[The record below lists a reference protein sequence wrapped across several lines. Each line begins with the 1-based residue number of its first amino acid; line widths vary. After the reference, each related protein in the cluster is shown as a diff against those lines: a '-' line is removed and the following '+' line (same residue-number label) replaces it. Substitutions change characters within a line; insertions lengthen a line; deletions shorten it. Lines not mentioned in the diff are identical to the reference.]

1 MHPADAPNDPPTE
14 GQIVPP
20 EEQIIP
26 SGGGPILGQEA
37 TDAVQESGGEEPE
50 QGGGEPEQSD
60 EGMADKVKEAAPE
73 SFTAAA
79 GQAQSLAKEKPMPIA
94 LAAAFVAGIV
104 VGRIAS
110 RK

>member
-1 MHPADAPNDPPTE
+1 MQPGDTPNDTPTE

-37 TDAVQESGGEEPE
+37 TDAVQE
-50 QGGGEPEQSD
+50 QGGGEAQE
-60 EGMADKVKEAAPE
+60 E
-73 SFTAAA
+73 SGAQGKAEEMKSQAGEKAEEFTQ
-79 GQAQSLAKEKPMPIA
+79 QAQSLAQQKPMPIA

-104 VGRIAS
+104 IGRIAS
-110 RK
+110 RR